1 MEKSMTTLAP
11 SDKIRYHTS
20 MSLPTMPDRRRFLTL
35 SAAALGATVL
45 PDFPQVRAAET
56 ASPYPFCTFT
66 KALQAMSY
74 ADMAKALAAMEFD
87 GVESAVR
94 PGGSVEPERVADD
107 LPRLVEALAVEK
119 LTLMIATS
127 GINEV
132 SDAQHTETVLR
143 TAAKL
148 GVPRF
153 RMNYYRYDLGKPIR
167 PQLDEFRAKLK
178 DLIALTDEIGIKPI
192 YQNHSGKDYFG
203 APLWD
208 LGEVLED
215 YRPEQIGVAFDIGH
229 ATVEG
234 AKCWPLH
241 FAMIRP
247 YLDTVYVKEPTW
259 QNNKLDWGPLGAG
272 AVDTGFYPTLKKSG
286 FTGPISLH
294 VEYLGHDQADIVPAV
309 LEAIRKDFQTL
320 RGLLA

>member
-1 MEKSMTTLAP
+1 MTSLAP
-11 SDKIRYHTS
+11 SDKIRYVTS
-20 MSLPTMPDRRRFLTL
+20 MSPPPLSDRRRFLAL
-35 SAAALGATVL
+35 SAAALGATAF
-45 PDFPQVRAAET
+45 PDRRQVMAAEAAEA
-56 ASPYPFCTFT
+56 ASPYQFCTFT
-66 KALQAMSY
+66 KALQPMSFSE
-74 ADMAKALAAMEFD
+74 MAKALSAMGFN

-107 LPRLVEALAVEK
+107 LPRLVEALAAEK
-119 LTLMIATS
+119 MTLMIATS

-132 SDAQHTETVLR
+132 SEAQRTEAVLR
-143 TAAKL
+143 TAAAL

-153 RMNYYRYDLGKPIR
+153 RMNYYKYDLGKPIR
-167 PQLDEFRAKLK
+167 PQLNDFRAKLK
-178 DLIALTDEIGIKPI
+178 DLVALTDEIGIKPI

-208 LGEVLED
+208 LGEVFED

-241 FAMIRP
+241 FALIRP

-259 QNNKLDWGPLGAG
+259 QDNKLGWGPLGAG
-272 AVDTGFYPTLKKSG
+272 AVDPGFYPLLKKSG
-286 FTGPISLH
+286 FAGPISLH
-294 VEYLGHDQADIVPAV
+294 VEYLGHDQAEIVPQV
-309 LEAIRKDFQTL
+309 LAAIAKDFQTL
-320 RGLLA
+320 QGLLA